1 VPSLLV
7 QAAKRALAGW
17 LLGER
22 RTSLENPSTPLS
34 YPAEWLLDIFNGGRT
49 DSGIRVSEMTAL
61 QVSTCLACVQL
72 ISSAV
77 GFLPLHVFEL
87 VWNEGSERPGKRVAY
102 DHDSYDLLRYQPNP
116 EMTSFSFRKTLQC
129 HALLWGNCYAEIQR
143 DKGNRPV
150 ALWPRNP
157 AHTRVY
163 RLTQPLVLNG
173 ERLEAGELVYR
184 TSDGMQQVNGDL
196 NQDEHPEGAERTIA
210 AADMFHIPWLAL
222 DARVGQSTVWL
233 TRQALGLALATE
245 KYGAKYFG
253 NGARPGGVL
262 THPGILDDP
271 ARENLQRTWEQAH
284 GGENSHRIAIL
295 EQGLK
300 FEVASSENE
309 AAQFLQTRQFQKE
322 EICAIFA
329 VPPHMVGDTGKQ
341 NRANTEQVGIEFVT
355 YTLGPW
361 LEQWSQELKRK
372 LFPRLGRSA
381 GRYFPKFDT
390 QQLTMPDAAS
400 RRNFYATLRQWGVA
414 SCDDIREMEDWNPIG
429 GVVGQTIL
437 WPVNMQPAGEEP
449 AEDVPP
455 APDEPEP
462 PLPDGAGLEQRRL
475 VFMYSRLFRDAMARV
490 LVRHTPDAH
499 TFRAAFGP
507 ILAAIADQLGASTFD
522 CDASAFV
529 TSYLGHMAERLASWR
544 NANGNRDQ
552 VADRELAEA
561 VTAVAK
567 VVRGEATHQMI
578 FAGPEDGRLTR

>member
-1 VPSLLV
+1 VPSIIL
-7 QAAKRALAGW
+7 QAAKRALLGW
-17 LLGER
+17 LVGAER

-77 GFLPLHVFEL
+77 GLLPLHVFEL
-87 VWNEGSERPGKRVAY
+87 VWTEGSERPGKRVAY
-102 DHDSYDLLRYQPNP
+102 DHDAYDLLRFQPNP

-143 DKGNRPV
+143 DNANRPV

-157 AHTRVY
+157 AHTRLH
-163 RLTQPLVLNG
+163 RLTQPTVANG
-173 ERLEAGELVYR
+173 ERLAAGELVYK
-184 TSDGMQQVNGDL
+184 TTDGLQQVN
-196 NQDEHPEGAERTIA
+196 EASTEAAERTIPA
-210 AADMFHIPWLAL
+210 DDMFHLPWLAL

-262 THPGILDDP
+262 THPGKLDDP
-271 ARENLQRTWEQAH
+271 ARQNLQDSWAQAH
-284 GGENSHRIAIL
+284 GGENAHRIAVL
-295 EQGLK
+295 EEGLK
-300 FEVASSENE
+300 FEANSSENE

-322 EICAIFA
+322 AVCEIFA
-329 VPPHMVGDTGKQ
+329 VPPHMIGDTGKQ
-341 NRANTEQVGIEFVT
+341 NRANTEQIGIEFVT

-414 SCDDIREMEDWNPIG
+414 SCDGIRNMEDWNPIG

-437 WPVNMQPAGEEP
+437 WPVNMQPAGQEP
-449 AEDVPP
+449 PEDVEP

-462 PLPDGAGLEQRRL
+462 PLPDDANRQQRRL
-475 VFMYSRLFRDAMARV
+475 VFMYARLFRDAMGRV
-490 LVRHTPDAH
+490 LARNAPNAE

-507 ILAAIADQLGASTFD
+507 ILAAIADQLGASMVDFD
-522 CDASAFV
+522 SAAFM
-529 TSYLGHMAERLASWR
+529 SGYLGNMAERVASWR
-544 NANGNRDQ
+544 SANGNLVE
-552 VADRELAEA
+552 VADRELGLAVAA
-561 VTAVAK
+561 VTRALL
-567 VVRGEATHQMI
+567 RE
-578 FAGPEDGRLTR
+578 PEPAPKQLLEVNT